1 MKGILASGFFL
12 KCAELMAQVLVDSSS
27 TINYCKNRFVCLFV
41 WYRASISLISGSLPI
56 ISCAIM
62 MSLFCCKDT
71 KNIVSRKIVIGRI
84 VFISRGNVRKNNGFP
99 RLMWGCQ
106 QDLRCT
112 GYLYIRW
119 KLQRRRRCSMAPTM
133 CSWQICGIRSIWATV
148 VTSGCLFPGKMV
160 LQCWKNDKKHGRSA
174 RF

>member
-1 MKGILASGFFL
+1 MLWWVSDEGHSCIGFLPEMCWAYGASSCRLFFYHKL
-12 KCAELMAQVLVDSSS
+12 LQKQ
-27 TINYCKNRFVCLFV
+27 VCLFV

-133 CSWQICGIRSIWATV
+133 CSWQICGIRSIWVTV
-148 VTSGCLFPGKMV
+148 VISGYLFPGKMV
-160 LQCWKNDKKHGRSA
+160 CQCWKNNKK
-174 RF
+174 